1 MGRRNFDYDFDYID
15 EVPNQDENGL
25 NKNGSNSV
33 LDESSDAL
41 EKSEFSIARENEEPA
56 SIENQERTAEQTQDN

>member
-1 MGRRNFDYDFDYID
+1 MGRGNFENDFDFID

-25 NKNGSNSV
+25 DKNGSNSV

-41 EKSEFSIARENEEPA
+41 EKSEFSIDRKNEEPA
-56 SIENQERTAEQTQDN
+56 SIENQERTAE

>member
-1 MGRRNFDYDFDYID
+1 MGRENFENDFDYID

-25 NKNGSNSV
+25 DKNGSNSV

-41 EKSEFSIARENEEPA
+41 EKSEFSIDRKNEEPA
-56 SIENQERTAEQTQDN
+56 SIENQERTAE